1 MTLENGTLTLEK
13 WGVSLPQKR
22 IRIEPARGTPPSALC
37 SPPLLFPFLTPF
49 LLISSL
55 LLYLLHPSSS
65 PSNLLSLLTDTYT
78 CNSQPDPLES
88 KLRFELP
95 ATGQISERN
104 PDRRHVS
111 VLLPGSCVSPPAR
124 FVFLLKSDLCLPRR
138 HLKASHQSS
147 SARPPASICSESRVV
162 MF

>member
-1 MTLENGTLTLEK
+1 MRCFTAPRSGSRWNQL
-13 WGVSLPQKR
+13 V
-22 IRIEPARGTPPSALC
+22 EPPPSPPPSALR
-37 SPPLLFPFLTPF
+37 SPLLFPFLAPF
-49 LLISSL
+49 PLISSL
-55 LLYLLHPSSS
+55 LLYLLQPSSS

-95 ATGQISERN
+95 TTGQISERN

-111 VLLPGSCVSPPAR
+111 VLLPGSRVSPPAR
-124 FVFLLKSDLCLPRR
+124 FVFLLKSDSCLPRH

-147 SARPPASICSESRVV
+147 SALPLLRAAGWSR
-162 MF
+162 FKS